1 MMKYFQKSGF
11 RTLSLILLLLISAM
25 AGCTKFD
32 HKIAVGKRM
41 PDFNVIQLS
50 GTNGKLTS
58 LFKGEVVLVVFWATW
73 CSHCREEVPRINEL
87 TAHYGSS
94 LAVIGVSVGE
104 SVQTVKAHIIG
115 LRIEYPVVVTEL
127 SDFTKLKIGSVPR
140 LLLLDSKGHIRQIE
154 NRVSQSLRERI
165 QQLVGENDS
174 LEN

>member
-1 MMKYFQKSGF
+1 MKYFQKLSF
-11 RTLSLILLLLISAM
+11 RTLSLILLISTM
-25 AGCTKFD
+25 AGCTKLN

-73 CSHCREEVPRINEL
+73 CSRCREEVPHINEL
-87 TAHYGSS
+87 TTHYGSS

-115 LRIEYPVVVTEL
+115 LGIEYPVVVTEL
-127 SDFTKLKIGSVPR
+127 SDFTKLKIGSIPR
-140 LLLLDSKGHIRQIE
+140 LLLLDSKGHIQQIE
-154 NRVSQSLRERI
+154 NSVNMSLQKRI